1 MAPLLAD
8 KNGIQISIYFK
19 EHLPPHFHA
28 TYAEDEVLIEIR
40 SGKIYKGWIPPN
52 KLKIVQKWLKEGEN
66 RKRAEKIFFEL
77 NPRLKK

>member
-8 KNGIQISIYFK
+8 KNGIKISIYFK

-40 SGKIYKGWIPPN
+40 TGKIFEGWIPSN
-52 KLKIVQKWLKEGEN
+52 KLKVVQKWLKKGEN
-66 RKRAEKIFFEL
+66 RKLAEKIFFEL